1 MSEIIKDWK
10 ELWLKNYRGEG
21 ATEGLQK
28 LVKTLTYGSRDGV
41 SYLGWATVERIFKFQ
56 DGEYEAVISPDGNFV
71 HIDRAFIKNDEEGIP
86 LYMNSY
92 FIVIK
97 ARWQGQEHIE
107 TYPLQ
112 DSNGRPLSFWT
123 QNDINKAVQRAKV
136 KAIAMVSGIGYKLYE
151 DGDLQFED
159 DGKDGTKAPKVE
171 EPAPVKPKSPKKPD
185 PVKTVE
191 PVVEPVVEP
200 PVEDEKVS
208 EPAEQTVIPAEEESV
223 VYDDTKT
230 EAKAEEITLTKTQMI
245 ERIKT
250 EFLQGG
256 IPKVTIVRNSLNK
269 YGAKKIDELD
279 DAALRELYVLVT
291 AK

>member
-171 EPAPVKPKSPKKPD
+171 EPAPVKPKSPKKAD
-185 PVKTVE
+185 PVKTVDS
-191 PVVEPVVEP
+191 VVEPVVEP

-279 DAALRELYVLVT
+279 DAALRELYILVT